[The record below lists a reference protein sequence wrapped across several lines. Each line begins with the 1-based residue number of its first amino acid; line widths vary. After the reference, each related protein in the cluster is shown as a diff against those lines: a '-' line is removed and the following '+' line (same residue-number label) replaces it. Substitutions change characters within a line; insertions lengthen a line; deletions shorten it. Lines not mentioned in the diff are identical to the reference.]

1 MVQFHQEIKLAE
13 SILIDENTDKDI
25 LESDVKRNDTEM
37 MRYKNMVTLDP
48 GPEKAVYLQH
58 AYPKSGEVKG
68 ANSKEEGFQS
78 GCEDENSGNNETGKL
93 GHKSKYDEIEQ
104 LHLTHSD
111 FSGQIDKSKQ
121 V

>member
-68 ANSKEEGFQS
+68 ANSKEEDFQS
-78 GCEDENSGNNETGKL
+78 GCEDENSSNNETGKL
-93 GHKSKYDEIEQ
+93 GHKSKYDEIE
-104 LHLTHSD
+104 
-111 FSGQIDKSKQ
+111 
-121 V
+121 